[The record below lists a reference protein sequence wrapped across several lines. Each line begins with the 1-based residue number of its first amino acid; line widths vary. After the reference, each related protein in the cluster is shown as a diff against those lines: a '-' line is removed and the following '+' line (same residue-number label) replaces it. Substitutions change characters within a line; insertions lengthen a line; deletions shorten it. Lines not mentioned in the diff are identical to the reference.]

1 MPLKLKWAFK
11 QTEAKV
17 TLCYAF
23 HAKEEPWSDFYHLF
37 WYKKINILQGDYKL
51 EVKTQSKEEEFR
63 MFLQMVY
70 CKGES

>member
-23 HAKEEPWSDFYHLF
+23 HAKEEPWSDLYHLF
-37 WYKKINILQGDYKL
+37 WYKKIDILQGE
-51 EVKTQSKEEEFR
+51 EV
-63 MFLQMVY
+63 
-70 CKGES
+70 